1 MFLKAAMTS
10 LFLALLFCF
19 FSCTAEFEKPKEGA
33 LITCRDTSYCPTGW
47 VCKNDMCV
55 KSENLDCDSN
65 AIMTPLIATGKCP
78 LPQGEQHGRGNR
90 LEHEGTTK
98 A

>member
-1 MFLKAAMTS
+1 
-10 LFLALLFCF
+10 
-19 FSCTAEFEKPKEGA
+19 
-33 LITCRDTSYCPTGW
+33 